1 MFWPVSYQLMGPE
14 LASLSKHKHTH
25 LHTHRNIHKSHHIDL
40 GLLPPSSAQ
49 GTWLGTQYRCQTHTS
64 ARSRTHAH
72 TNIGSSAQQRFSYMA
87 QSRTL
92 NCLYRRSSALLF
104 RVQRQ
109 KWKGPFIKSSFSLL
123 LMSGNCKWDIQK
135 VRMYLSAAGH
145 WFGSRQSESACLYK
159 CSAGP
164 E

>member
-1 MFWPVSYQLMGPE
+1 MGLE

-25 LHTHRNIHKSHHIDL
+25 LHTHRNVHTSHRSRT
-40 GLLPPSSAQ
+40 PSSLISS
-49 GTWLGTQYRCQTHTS
+49 GDLTRHPVSLSNSHKR

-72 TNIGSSAQQRFSYMA
+72 TNIGSSAQQRFSYTA

-92 NCLYRRSSALLF
+92 NCLYRRSRAILF

-109 KWKGPFIKSSFSLL
+109 KWKGPFIKSSFSLM

-135 VRMYLSAAGH
+135 GKNVSKSCRTLI
-145 WFGSRQSESACLYK
+145 WFQTIWICVSL
-159 CSAGP
+159 
-164 E
+164 